1 MSYLIQ
7 IRRDTEANWA
17 SINPILAQ
25 GEFGYVLDSQEF
37 KIKKGDGVT
46 AWNSLPFIEFGD
58 KALWGNIGGDITNQ
72 PDLMNYLQ
80 NLQDDIDDEA
90 SARASSDQTLTNQYN
105 SLNTAVSGIQAVIPN
120 DATAQNQ
127 LADKSFVNS
136 SIASSTANFIGT
148 FNSVAEMEAYSGTL
162 TNNDYA
168 FVRTTDSAGNTLYDR
183 YKWNGTE
190 WLFEYELNNSS
201 FTAEQWAS
209 INSKATE
216 NKIAQITTNATN
228 ITTLQ
233 GQVAGKQDTITD
245 LATIRSNAQAGKSAS
260 DTIATY
266 GNIVTHNVSEF
277 ATSAQGATA
286 DSAIQGVQVNGTDLT
301 KDINKKVNIPVGT
314 SSVLGVYKVN
324 PNQGISAYSAG
335 DLVIISANESEIIA
349 KTHNY
354 KPIVPSKL
362 DIAVRE
368 GLGNNSLTWTEA
380 YKTSARNTIG
390 AEAQA
395 TIQTL
400 SATDSITLADNTIYN
415 GGEQTSLTIAV
426 PATVDVS
433 FLCEIDF
440 TSGATPATLAY
451 PNTIKWLGDDVANN
465 VFVPVASKRYTIIC
479 AYDGVNY
486 RATVKG
492 V

>member
-1 MSYLIQ
+1 MASQIQ
-7 IRRDTEANWA
+7 IRRDTATNWA

-90 SARASSDQTLTNQYN
+90 SARESADQTLTNQYN
-105 SLNTAVSGIQAVIPN
+105 SLNTAVSNIQAVIPN
-120 DATAQNQ
+120 DASSSNQ

-168 FVRTTDSAGNTLYDR
+168 FVETTDTAGNTLYDR

-201 FTAEQWAS
+201 FTADQWAA
-209 INSKATE
+209 INSNATDS
-216 NKIAQITTNATN
+216 KIAQIATNATN

-245 LATIRSNAQAGKSAS
+245 LATIRSNATAGKQAS

-277 ATSAQGATA
+277 ATSEQGTKA
-286 DSAIQGVQVNGTDLT
+286 DTAIQGVQINGTDLT
-301 KDINKKVNIPVGT
+301 KDVNNKVNIPIAGGN
-314 SSVLGVYKVN
+314 SSSLGVVYASGGYGLTTNSSTGLIRTVCATEA
-324 PNQGISAYSAG
+324 Q
-335 DLVIISANESEIIA
+335 VTA
-349 KTHNY
+349 KTNAY
-354 KPIVPSKL
+354 NPITPSVL
-362 DIAVRE
+362 DIAIRE
-368 GLGNNSLTWTEA
+368 GLGNNELTWTEE
-380 YKTSARNTIG
+380 YKTSARNTID
-390 AEAQA
+390 A
-395 TIQTL
+395 TR
-400 SATDSITLADNTIYN
+400 
-415 GGEQTSLTIAV
+415 
-426 PATVDVS
+426 VS
-433 FLCEIDF
+433 FVDWID
-440 TSGATPATLAY
+440 
-451 PNTIKWLGDDVANN
+451 
-465 VFVPVASKRYTIIC
+465 
-479 AYDGVNY
+479 
-486 RATVKG
+486 
-492 V
+492 

>member
-1 MSYLIQ
+1 MSYLLQ
-7 IRRDTEANWA
+7 MRRDSEANWA

-90 SARASSDQTLTNQYN
+90 SARASADQTLTNQYN
-105 SLNTAVSGIQAVIPN
+105 SLNTAVSDIQAVIPN

-168 FVRTTDSAGNTLYDR
+168 FVRTTDTAGNTLYDR
-183 YKWNGTE
+183 YKWNGSA

-216 NKIAQITTNATN
+216 SKIAQIATNATN

-233 GQVAGKQDTITD
+233 GQIADKQDTITD
-245 LATIRSNAQAGKSAS
+245 LATIRSNASAGKQAS

-266 GNIVTHNVSEF
+266 GNIVTHSVSEF
-277 ATSAQGATA
+277 ATSAQGTKA
-286 DSAIQGVQVNGTDLT
+286 DTAIQGVQVNGTDLT
-301 KDINKKVNIPVGT
+301 KDVNNKVNIPLAS
-314 SSVLGVYKVN
+314 SSVLGVVKVN
-324 PNQGISAYSAG
+324 PNQGISAFSGG
-335 DLVIISANESEIIA
+335 DLTTIGASEAEIIA
-349 KTHNY
+349 KTQNY
-354 KPIVPSKL
+354 KPIVPNKL
-362 DIAVRE
+362 DIAIRE
-368 GLGNNSLTWTEA
+368 GLGNNDLTWTEA

-390 AEAQA
+390 AGAKT
-395 TIQTL
+395 TIREW
-400 SATDSITLADNTIYN
+400 I
-415 GGEQTSLTIAV
+415 G
-426 PATVDVS
+426 
-433 FLCEIDF
+433 
-440 TSGATPATLAY
+440 
-451 PNTIKWLGDDVANN
+451 
-465 VFVPVASKRYTIIC
+465 
-479 AYDGVNY
+479 
-486 RATVKG
+486 
-492 V
+492 

>member
-1 MSYLIQ
+1 MSIRFQ
-7 IRRDTEANWA
+7 MRRDTEANWA

-80 NLQDDIDDEA
+80 NLQSDIDDEV
-90 SARASSDQTLTNQYN
+90 SARESADQTLTNQYN
-105 SLNTAVSGIQAVIPN
+105 SLNTAVSNIQAVIPN

-148 FNSVAEMEAYSGTL
+148 FNSVAEMEAYSGPL

-168 FVRTTDSAGNTLYDR
+168 FVETTDTAGNTLYDR

-201 FTAEQWAS
+201 FTADQWAA
-209 INSKATE
+209 INSNATDS
-216 NKIAQITTNATN
+216 KIAQITTNATN

-245 LATIRSNAQAGKSAS
+245 LATIRSNAQAGKNAS

-277 ATSAQGATA
+277 ATSTQGTKA
-286 DSAIQGVQVNGTDLT
+286 DTAIQGVQINGTDLT
-301 KDINKKVNIPVGT
+301 KDVNNKVNIPKASNST
-314 SSVLGVYKVN
+314 LGVVQTNGSY
-324 PNQGISAYSAG
+324 GIE
-335 DLVIISANESEIIA
+335 ISSNGYIATIPAAEATLAAKLNGRNVVVAN
-349 KTHNY
+349 N
-354 KPIVPSKL
+354 L

-368 GLGNNSLTWTEA
+368 GLGNNSLTWTDA

-390 AEAQA
+390 A
-395 TIQTL
+395 
-400 SATDSITLADNTIYN
+400 
-415 GGEQTSLTIAV
+415 
-426 PATVDVS
+426 
-433 FLCEIDF
+433 
-440 TSGATPATLAY
+440 GA
-451 PNTIKWLGDDVANN
+451 K
-465 VFVPVASKRYTIIC
+465 TIIREWI
-479 AYDGVNY
+479 G
-486 RATVKG
+486 
-492 V
+492 

>member
-7 IRRDTEANWA
+7 IRRDSEANWA

-90 SARASSDQTLTNQYN
+90 SARASADQTLTNQYN

-148 FNSVAEMEAYSGTL
+148 FNSVAEMEAYSGPL

-168 FVRTTDSAGNTLYDR
+168 FVETTDTAGNTLYDR

-201 FTAEQWAS
+201 FTADQWAA
-209 INSKATE
+209 INSNATDS
-216 NKIAQITTNATN
+216 KIAQITTNATN

-260 DTIATY
+260 DTIANY

-277 ATSAQGATA
+277 ATSTQGTKA
-286 DSAIQGVQVNGTDLT
+286 DTAIQGVQVNGTDLT
-301 KDINKKVNIPVGT
+301 KDINNKVNIPKASNST
-314 SSVLGVYKVN
+314 LGVVQTNGSY
-324 PNQGISAYSAG
+324 GIEISNNGYIATIPAAEAT
-335 DLVIISANESEIIA
+335 LVAKLNGRNVVVAN
-349 KTHNY
+349 N
-354 KPIVPSKL
+354 L
-362 DIAVRE
+362 DIAIRE
-368 GLGNNSLTWTEA
+368 GLGNNSLTWTDA

-390 AEAQA
+390 A
-395 TIQTL
+395 
-400 SATDSITLADNTIYN
+400 
-415 GGEQTSLTIAV
+415 
-426 PATVDVS
+426 
-433 FLCEIDF
+433 
-440 TSGATPATLAY
+440 GA
-451 PNTIKWLGDDVANN
+451 K
-465 VFVPVASKRYTIIC
+465 TIIREWV
-479 AYDGVNY
+479 G
-486 RATVKG
+486 
-492 V
+492 